1 MRHRLLAAELRRL
14 RAEARLTGP
23 VVAKA
28 LSMSPAKFSRLE
40 SANVKP
46 SPDDTRAILTYY
58 GVPEDRQAGYLALV
72 RQAHELNWWDDHVKA
87 LPPGYVEF
95 VGLEHEART
104 MISWESSVMPGLL
117 QTRAHMDA
125 INSTGRDYFAMPPSW
140 VRVRNQVRLTRQ
152 GLLTG
157 PDPLEFV
164 AVIDEVVIHRAIS
177 LLRTIGSA
185 DLVREQLNHLV
196 VMAQSPNV
204 TLRVFKLWDP
214 YPVLAASALVQL
226 KFAAI
231 GDVPGLTHPDVTY
244 IEAVTGGSV
253 TDDEETNYNTER
265 ILQFFLQKSL
275 DAHQSIRL
283 IQRIADQNGD

>member
-87 LPPGYVEF
+87 LPPAYVEF
-95 VGLEHEART
+95 IGLEHEARA

-117 QTRAHMDA
+117 QTEALMDA
-125 INSTGRDYFAMPPSW
+125 INSTARDYFAMPRSW
-140 VRVRNQVRLTRQ
+140 VIARNQVRLTRQ
-152 GLLTG
+152 DLLTG
-157 PDPLEFV
+157 PDPLELIT
-164 AVIDEVVIHRAIS
+164 VIDEVVIHRAIG
-177 LLRTIGSA
+177 LLRSVGSA

-196 VMAQSPNV
+196 AMAESPNV

-226 KFAAI
+226 KFGAV
-231 GDVPGLTHPDVTY
+231 DVVPGLTHPAITY
-244 IEAVTGGSV
+244 IESVSGGSI
-253 TDDEETNYNTER
+253 TDDEEANYNTER
-265 ILQFFLQKSL
+265 ILQFFMQKSL
-275 DAHQSIRL
+275 DPEQSILL
-283 IQRIADQNGD
+283 IQRIADQNG